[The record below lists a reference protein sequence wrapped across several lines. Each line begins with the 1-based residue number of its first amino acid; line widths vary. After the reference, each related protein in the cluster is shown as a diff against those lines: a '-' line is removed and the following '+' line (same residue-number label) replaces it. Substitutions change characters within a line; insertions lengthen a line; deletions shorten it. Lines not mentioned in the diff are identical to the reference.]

1 MHWECQSNWIP
12 FLNKI
17 APSDDLN
24 VWKVGANIRLDFSL
38 VGFKQ
43 LKNKRRK
50 MSIIIR
56 ENKFKTL
63 EVFLL
68 NHEKQ
73 IYVDPMEDLDQ
84 EEMMAVLTDMINSDP
99 I

>member
-1 MHWECQSNWIP
+1 MDIVV
-12 FLNKI
+12 FF
-17 APSDDLN
+17 SDATLIL
-24 VWKVGANIRLDFSL
+24 GRSEHS
-38 VGFKQ
+38 KQ